1 MGASAM
7 AISRPVFRTQ
17 LCDVLDIEYP
27 ILQSGMGGVA
37 GPDLAAE
44 VSNAGGLGIIA
55 GFLLPPDQLRQAIQ
69 QVRARTDKPFGV
81 NLLMPPEIHPPESA
95 ETIPEPLIERVQAA
109 LNPMRAT
116 LGIPTS
122 QARPATLPNLL
133 TDAFQVILDERVPVF
148 SVGLGNPGTDMVAEC
163 HRRGMK
169 AIAMVTTVQDAL
181 AVEATGLDA
190 VVAQGAEAGG
200 HRSHFVKPA
209 STDRADVGTIALIP
223 EVVDA
228 VRIPVIAAGGIVDGR
243 GLITALALGASG
255 ILMGSRFLVT
265 RESMAPEVH
274 KKSMLEQTSDT
285 TVVMDTFSGRFARVL
300 RNAYTEQY
308 ARAGAPVLSFPL
320 QFLANVDIR
329 QEATAQGNG
338 DYLPLWSGQ
347 GVGLIRDLPGAGD
360 VVEGTIQEARHIM
373 LERLPQ
379 AVQLER

>member
-1 MGASAM
+1 M
-7 AISRPVFRTQ
+7 AAPRPVFRTA
-17 LCDVLDIEYP
+17 LCDVLNIEYP

-55 GFLLPPDQLRQAIQ
+55 GFSLTADQLRQAIQ
-69 QVRARTDKPFGV
+69 QVRARTDEPFGV
-81 NLLMPPEIHPPESA
+81 NLLLPTEIRPPKPTEMLPDH
-95 ETIPEPLIERVQAA
+95 LIQNVQTA
-109 LNPMRAT
+109 LNPMRSA
-116 LGIPTS
+116 LGLPAS
-122 QARPATLPNLL
+122 EVRPAIFPDLVA
-133 TDAFQVILDERVPVF
+133 DAFQVILDERVPVF
-148 SVGLGNPGTDMVAEC
+148 SVGLGNPGSDIVSEC
-163 HRRGMK
+163 HRREMK
-169 AIAMVTTVQDAL
+169 VIAMVTTVQDAL

-200 HRSHFVKPA
+200 HRSHFEKPL
-209 STDRADVGTIALIP
+209 SSDRADVGTIALVP
-223 EVVDA
+223 EIVDA

-243 GLITALALGASG
+243 GLMTALALGASG
-255 ILMGSRFLVT
+255 VLMGSRFVVT

-300 RNAYTEQY
+300 RNTFTEQY
-308 ARAGAPVLSFPL
+308 AHSGAPALPFPS
-320 QFLANVDIR
+320 QFLANADIR

-347 GVGLIRDLPGAGD
+347 GVGLIHDLPGAAD
-360 VVEGTIQEARHIM
+360 VIEATIQEARHIM

-379 AVQLER
+379 TVRLDR